1 MSTTLNQS
9 LSTDTNDKTD
19 RHVRLLLFGL
29 CVTIAAATLVGGLYS
44 LVSLLRSWRKNP
56 LCVIVASMSVDD
68 LLSVAPLSM
77 FLLLQWET
85 DGADDGGGGGG
96 GGRGRG
102 SSRLCT
108 VSGLLYVFQGVSS
121 HMKACLIA
129 AYTFYVSRKFGVF
142 GSVRTPVAVTWAVV
156 GVWSVSLSVSVLPL
170 CGWGT
175 FTPLTLG
182 CFPDTSGVYV
192 MLLFSLYSLSFCG
205 LLIFF
210 VPLTHELLCSTEPH
224 RILLSPACV
233 DMSRG
238 HGASAHSCPRDS
250 VAKSF
255 GAYNELSPSSCATER
270 RGTEDSGLSPDSVRG
285 TEDSGMSPDS
295 VRGTEDSGLSPD
307 SVRGTEDS
315 GLSPDSVRGQRT
327 AAVTHAP
334 RLFAQKR
341 FSMIVALLRVVL
353 WMPMMTVVVLRHTVK
368 TQSSSVETLSFF
380 LTLLAPALTPVF
392 LLSQRWIHMPCGCFI
407 NCKQDPHQQSSVM
420 KRRLDIRLS
429 FHQNCGV
436 YKLSHHSLCL
446 QKPDCYTLFNCHPL
460 HSHLDTLQRGSGLAP
475 GLDFSTTCPADSSS
489 RAELLLDAAE
499 TVSDLC
505 PDVRCVHVF
514 PPHQREREDTDVSS
528 VFDGPDRR
536 VSHEDCGTM
545 QLTDWEWCRSKSER
559 TSRQFIC
566 VEEFFSCTYT
576 DRYTDSGLQ
585 AVCPSPYVPSR
596 EPYLCRHQQERLC
609 LCPPMRSAVMDS
621 QSVQTAPRRW
631 KFIAPNQWVMSPEQM
646 IQSAAAAR
654 WTPMSRSTWRFWR
667 SVTMRRPWTASP
679 SSPTS
684 ASRPHTH
691 ARHRCVTRGGKTASS
706 PVTWLKVLLTRCSSP
721 PVEIL
726 TRRP

>member
-353 WMPMMTVVVLRHTVK
+353 WMPMM
-368 TQSSSVETLSFF
+368 
-380 LTLLAPALTPVF
+380 
-392 LLSQRWIHMPCGCFI
+392 RWIHMPCGCFI

-559 TSRQFIC
+559 TSRQR
-566 VEEFFSCTYT
+566 S
-576 DRYTDSGLQ
+576 SGGLSVPLCAFQGTISLQ
-585 AVCPSPYVPSR
+585 APTGKTLSLSTYEVSSDGLTICPNSTKKVEVYRSKSVGH
-596 EPYLCRHQQERLC
+596 EPRADDPVSSSSEVDTNVKIHLEVLEICDNEE
-609 LCPPMRSAVMDS
+609 AMDS
-621 QSVQTAPRRW
+621 VSIISNISQS
-631 KFIAPNQWVMSPEQM
+631 S
-646 IQSAAAAR
+646 
-654 WTPMSRSTWRFWR
+654 
-667 SVTMRRPWTASP
+667 
-679 SSPTS
+679 
-684 ASRPHTH
+684 TH
-691 ARHRCVTRGGKTASS
+691 ARSPSLRYSRRENRFISCDLAESASYSLLIPTSGNPDTETMSITIPDTVEAHRHNSRRQTRHTSGYHE
-706 PVTWLKVLLTRCSSP
+706 
-721 PVEIL
+721 EIQMINEAYDKQSED
-726 TRRP
+726 RKE